1 MKWSGLI
8 VNLTHQ
14 NLNLLIREN
23 IKKMFVCSYCQKKV
37 FVTDVQR
44 YRFLMFGY
52 RYKCLCV
59 NENCE
64 DYLNSFIKFTKKLP
78 TNY

>member
-1 MKWSGLI
+1 
-8 VNLTHQ
+8 
-14 NLNLLIREN
+14 
-23 IKKMFVCSYCQKKV
+23 MFVCSYCQKKV

-59 NENCE
+59 NENCQ